1 MTIQR
6 KKFGVNE
13 FAPFQAA
20 EILDWGYLY
29 WPDASRTLSPSG
41 ASFTAFGTAAVTS
54 SAHVSPTG
62 GAFGAFGTATV
73 YLNTRYLAP
82 TGITNGS
89 CGTATIYNTTTF
101 VLPWGINNSAF
112 GTATI
117 YNTTT
122 FVLPGGITPNPQTGT
137 NSLREVPSP
146 TIDLRTKYALPTSI
160 APPVTPFGTHYVAL
174 FYQFI
179 DLAGR
184 SILPGSFGSGTID
197 FKNRYVY
204 PAFIASNIFG
214 STEVVRT
221 LYVSP
226 SGFGGGTFP
235 TTHTI
240 EDFSNRVQTHSGSA
254 DQAGYGIASLRNSR
268 EFLYVQNNH
277 WVAEQFSTP
286 SVYNRTQQVYAL
298 PYEDTNGEPAGY
310 GVHFIENKNRVLGAF
325 GHQDSRFSF
334 YSADIQNKALAISPL
349 GMDTLWGSHLVAYRN
364 RQLPTQGFDAFLS
377 GPYGV
382 VYNNARVLTTSGVAP
397 GTLGAATIFNRNRTI
412 SQYTPYEGG
421 EFGTA
426 FVAYRIRYVGPF
438 PFNDI
443 PAAFP
448 EVRSNPHPF
457 APTGIDS
464 YRTGVPDV
472 SIHFNIIAPHS
483 VNVPSNPT
491 IGEPYIQ
498 NRNKEVAPYAY
509 EQTTFGVQDIQN
521 YIRYITPTVGDTSLF
536 GSAQIADTRR
546 SVFSAPFSSY
556 SVSTFNQV
564 RNVIPDPPGQQ
575 NIVVF
580 GLGPSSIQ
588 IGALT
593 MSYLTLFPLGINSGG
608 YGTAT
613 VKTNTITYSWV
624 FDDFVGT
631 PSLIGTQYVYPR
643 QIPYPAL
650 PGLGESD
657 VFTTKPRVSP
667 HTIYAPSAD
676 QATTQAK
683 NNHPSAPP
691 HIIDSDLWASYPYHF
706 GVARI
711 ENKNRY
717 VYPVWNELDLP
728 VAKTLFGDG
737 RVDLRL
743 RYVYPTTI
751 RSFRA
756 GIPGTNG
763 PQEIVDTS
771 IGTSFA
777 CGTPLVG
784 FPPAYV
790 TPTIAP
796 AGITPEPTANV
807 DIMLKNRQVYPIGV
821 TTDLWGTSL
830 MGYTRRPEIQGYV
843 ATEWGVPRVEYRN
856 RFVHPVGNEMFL
868 SANTLYGFNYRMR
881 VTLRNP
887 HVLPVGLSATR
898 WGTGMVSHKN
908 RTIAP
913 VGTNTAS
920 VGTSGQVV

>member
-1 MTIQR
+1 MAYSPPTSPLVVVLVS
-6 KKFGVNE
+6 GYTPPAATAVNLTLPNGSP
-13 FAPFQAA
+13 AQT
-20 EILDWGYLY
+20 LY
-29 WPDASRTLSPSG
+29 PNPIDA
-41 ASFTAFGTAAVTS
+41 
-54 SAHVSPTG
+54 
-62 GAFGAFGTATV
+62 GAFGTAFIAYRVRSIVIADGV
-73 YLNTRYLAP
+73 YSAVTP
-82 TGITNGS
+82 MS
-89 CGTATIYNTTTF
+89 M
-101 VLPWGINNSAF
+101 VLPSYSAPSGSAINYSLGYAIAGRFGIPAVSQPVQLVPAGINDSAF

-122 FVLPGGITPNPQTGT
+122 YVLPGGITPNPQTGA

-146 TIDLRTKYALPTSI
+146 MIDLRTKYALPTSI
-160 APPVTPFGTHYVAL
+160 APPVTQFGTHYVAL

-184 SILPGSFGSGTID
+184 SILHGSFGSATID

-221 LYVSP
+221 LYVYP
-226 SGFGGGTFP
+226 SGFGGDTFP
-235 TTHTI
+235 ITHTV
-240 EDFSNRVQTHSGSA
+240 EDFSNRVQAHSGSA

-286 SVYNRTQQVYAL
+286 SVYNKTQQVYAL

-310 GVHFIENKNRVLGAF
+310 GMHLIENKNRVLGAF

-334 YSADIQNKALAISPL
+334 YSADIQNKAVAISPL

-364 RQLPTQGFDAFLS
+364 RQLLTQGFDAFLS

-382 VYNNARVLTTSGVAP
+382 VYNNARVLTTTGVAP
-397 GTLGAATIFNRNRTI
+397 GTLGAATIFNRNRTV
-412 SQYTPYEGG
+412 SQYTPYVGG

-448 EVRSNPHPF
+448 EVRFNPHPF

-483 VNVPSNPT
+483 VNVPSNPA

-498 NRNKEVAPYAY
+498 NRNKIIAPYAY

-521 YIRYITPTVGDTSLF
+521 YIRYITPTVGDTPLF

-564 RNVIPDPPGQQ
+564 RNVIPDPPGQR

-580 GLGPSSIQ
+580 GFGPSSIHV
-588 IGALT
+588 GAPT
-593 MSYLTLFPLGINSGG
+593 MSYQTLFPLGINSSG
-608 YGTAT
+608 YGTAA
-613 VKTNTITYSWV
+613 VKTNTITYTWV
-624 FDDFVGT
+624 FDDYVGT

-643 QIPYPAL
+643 QIPYPAS

-667 HTIYAPSAD
+667 HTIYAPGAD
-676 QATTQAK
+676 QATQQAK
-683 NNHPSAPP
+683 DNNGAGAE
-691 HIIDSDLWASYPYHF
+691 IIDVVLWTAFPYHF
-706 GVARI
+706 GVTTI
-711 ENKNRY
+711 SNKNRTISAIAPATQDTTY
-717 VYPVWNELDLP
+717 GTPAVSLKTRRIYPIGFRFVR
-728 VAKTLFGDG
+728 FGAH
-737 RVDLRL
+737 
-743 RYVYPTTI
+743 
-751 RSFRA
+751 S
-756 GIPGTNG
+756 TNG
-763 PQEIVDTS
+763 PQYVRPTGANTPTAF
-771 IGTSFA
+771 GTHNLTNAYVSPYLYAVGSDVSEFGRPDVNNFNRNLYPA
-777 CGTPLVG
+777 GAEQTTFGTASVHPPVRLEVVG
-784 FPPAYV
+784 FV
-790 TPTIAP
+790 
-796 AGITPEPTANV
+796 
-807 DIMLKNRQVYPIGV
+807 
-821 TTDLWGTSL
+821 
-830 MGYTRRPEIQGYV
+830 
-843 ATEWGVPRVEYRN
+843 
-856 RFVHPVGNEMFL
+856 
-868 SANTLYGFNYRMR
+868 
-881 VTLRNP
+881 
-887 HVLPVGLSATR
+887 ATR
-898 WGTGMVSHKN
+898 WGDTMVSYKN
-908 RTIAP
+908 RFIHPQGFNAFLSSDRLPGFNDRMRVRLATP
-913 VGTNTAS
+913 TPPTP
-920 VGTSGQVV
+920 TYTP